1 MVQGAGYSAI
11 GEPSQVQLV
20 DLYQQE
26 ESRRPPALRIKN
38 LQDDASPAPPPLVEL
53 TKPNSTSPPLRE
65 KLALENKLASLDL
78 VHHANVPQSG
88 CGEPWTVRVRIA
100 GTKFVQ
106 WKNGV
111 RECCCCL
118 SLLQATANISSR
130 SFHSILHVQAGLN
143 PSALTVV
150 DGELQITAMDRTSLV
165 EAEEFTKWNETMT
178 LTEMHPSDV
187 HIAQVSDQGARH
199 LPAQDGPGPSSNLTK
214 RSVFV
219 SEPFLFCT

>member
-1 MVQGAGYSAI
+1 
-11 GEPSQVQLV
+11 
-20 DLYQQE
+20 
-26 ESRRPPALRIKN
+26 
-38 LQDDASPAPPPLVEL
+38 
-53 TKPNSTSPPLRE
+53 
-65 KLALENKLASLDL
+65 
-78 VHHANVPQSG
+78 
-88 CGEPWTVRVRIA
+88 VRIA

-111 RECCCCL
+111 GECCCCL

-165 EAEEFTKWNETMT
+165 EAEELTKWNETIT

-187 HIAQVSDQGARH
+187 HIAQVSDKGARH
-199 LPAQDGPGPSSNLTK
+199 LPAQDGPGPSYLTK
-214 RSVFV
+214 RSVPLLV
-219 SEPFLFCT
+219 L